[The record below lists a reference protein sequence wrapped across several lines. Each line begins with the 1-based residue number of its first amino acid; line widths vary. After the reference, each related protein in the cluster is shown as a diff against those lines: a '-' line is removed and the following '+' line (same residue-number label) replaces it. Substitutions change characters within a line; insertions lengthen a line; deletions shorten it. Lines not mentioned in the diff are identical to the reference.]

1 MTLWR
6 RILVEKRVWVIP
18 LALGIIVNIAI
29 YLLVVYPL
37 GVKSEGAEDRAAAAA
52 QALQTAERDIAAAR
66 DLVAG
71 KTRAE
76 QELSTFYDKVLP
88 TDLPAARRLTYAML
102 PTLARRSNVRFID
115 RRLEVEPINKASRLG
130 LLKID
135 TSWQGDY
142 GSVRRFIHE
151 LESAPAFVIIDGLAL
166 TQTDL
171 DRPLTLSLHLS
182 TDYRLGANG
191 I

>member
-1 MTLWR
+1 MTLWK
-6 RILVEKRVWVIP
+6 RILFEKRVWVIP
-18 LALGIIVNIAI
+18 LALGVIANVAI

-37 GVKSEGAEDRAAAAA
+37 GVKSAGAEDRAAAAA
-52 QALQTAERDIAAAR
+52 QALQTAERDLTAAR

-88 TDLPAARRLTYAML
+88 SDLPSARRLTYATL
-102 PTLARRSNVRFID
+102 PLLARRSNVKFID
-115 RRLEVEPINKASRLG
+115 RRLEVEPILKDSRLG

-142 GSVRRFIHE
+142 GSVRRFIYE
-151 LESAPAFVIIDGLAL
+151 LESAPAFVIIDGLTLA
-166 TQTDL
+166 QADPAQ
-171 DRPLTLSLHLS
+171 PLTLSLHLS
-182 TDYRLGANG
+182 TYYRLGANG
-191 I
+191 T

>member
-182 TDYRLGANG
+182 TYYRLGANG